1 MVVLYLA
8 VDELKCP
15 ICICLSLQETQIEQ
29 LITRKQ
35 EIVEKCELEQIS
47 LPIISDPM
55 ETETST
61 PGPVFDFSQLSRA
74 YLQDKRHSEREK
86 LEIEFKQKID
96 SLITE
101 IEKTAPN
108 LKALDQYEALKEKER
123 AVTEEFEAA
132 RKDEKEKA
140 DLFNS
145 VKQRR

>member
-1 MVVLYLA
+1 
-8 VDELKCP
+8 
-15 ICICLSLQETQIEQ
+15 
-29 LITRKQ
+29 
-35 EIVEKCELEQIS
+35 
-47 LPIISDPM
+47 M

-61 PGPVFDFSQLSRA
+61 PGPVFDFTQLSRA
-74 YLQDKRHSEREK
+74 YVQDKRPSEREK

-96 SLITE
+96 SLISE

-108 LKALDQYEALKEKER
+108 LKALDQYEALKVKER

-132 RKDEKEKA
+132 RKEEKEKA